1 MRHPI
6 VGTERWIPF
15 SRPLFSRHPRTG
27 IFTRLLTLAATLL
40 AIGLAPG
47 NIAAAPRRPPNIILI
62 LADDLGYGDLGCFG
76 QQRIRTPRLDRM
88 ASEGLRFTQFYAG
101 STVCAPSRC
110 VLMTGLHTGHCYIR
124 GNKRLD
130 LRPEDVTVAEVLK
143 PAGYTTALIGKWG
156 LGAEGS
162 AGVPT
167 RQGFDT
173 FFGYLD
179 QTHAHNY
186 YPEFLHRGD
195 ERGERRIA
203 LKNVVPKAGNVGQ
216 GVAAKR
222 VEYSHDLF
230 AAEAL
235 QFVTEQKDNPVFLYL
250 ALTIPH
256 ANNEA
261 GPLGMEVPDLGEYA
275 NLDWPPPAKA
285 HAAMISRMDGDIGRL
300 FDKLAELQIDEH
312 TLVLF
317 TSDNGPHREGGHDPT
332 FNRSSGELRGIKRAL
347 YEGGIRVPLIA
358 RWPRIIKPGVSKHIG
373 YFADILPTL
382 AELTEAKAP
391 AKLDGVSFA
400 PTLLGDT
407 ANQTQHDFL
416 YWEFYENRGA
426 QAVRQGKWKA
436 VRSPITAP
444 VELYDLSADV
454 AESKNIAKDHADVA
468 ERLTKL
474 IDEAHQPAKEWQ
486 FPVGQKSRAEDNK

>member
-1 MRHPI
+1 MFSLAQALSRRPNQPTFRHFLHRI
-6 VGTERWIPF
+6 AAFV
-15 SRPLFSRHPRTG
+15 
-27 IFTRLLTLAATLL
+27 LAAVAVGFSINAVNT
-40 AIGLAPG
+40 ASYAD
-47 NIAAAPRRPPNIILI
+47 APRAPNIVLI
-62 LADDLGYGDLGCFG
+62 LADDLGYGDLGCYG

-130 LRPEDVTVAEVLK
+130 LRPEDVTLAEVLK
-143 PAGYTTALIGKWG
+143 PVGYTTALIGKWG

-162 AGVPT
+162 PGVPT
-167 RQGFDT
+167 RQGFDA

-186 YPEFLHRGD
+186 YPEFLYRN
-195 ERGERRIA
+195 EKRVT

-216 GVAAKR
+216 GVATKR
-222 VEYSHDLF
+222 IEYSHDLF

-235 QFVTEQKDNPVFLYL
+235 QFVTDQKDKPFFLYL

-261 GPLGMEVPDLGEYA
+261 GKLGMEVPDLGEYA
-275 NLDWPPPAKA
+275 ELDWPAPEKA
-285 HAAMISRMDGDIGRL
+285 HAAMISRMDRDVGRL
-300 FDKLAELQIDEH
+300 FDKLAELKIDEH

-332 FNRSSGELRGIKRAL
+332 FHRSSGELRGIKRAL

-358 RWPRIIKPGVSKHIG
+358 RWPRTIKPGVSEHIG

-382 AELTEAKAP
+382 AELSEVKAP
-391 AKLDGVSFA
+391 DKLDGVSFA

-407 ANQTQHDFL
+407 ANQMQHDFL
-416 YWEFYENRGA
+416 YWEFYENRGV

-436 VRSPITAP
+436 VRSPVTAP
-444 VELYDLSADV
+444 VELYDLEADI
-454 AESKNIAKDHADVA
+454 AESKNVAQDHADVA
-468 ERLTKL
+468 VKLTAL
-474 IDEAHQPAKEWQ
+474 IDQAHQPAKEWQ
-486 FPVGQKSRAEDNK
+486 FPRSPTPKSSESQ

>member
-1 MRHPI
+1 MRRTTSG
-6 VGTERWIPF
+6 VKRPF
-15 SRPLFSRHPRTG
+15 SVSHRYCLGVLARLFT
-27 IFTRLLTLAATLL
+27 AATMLLVLL
-40 AIGLAPG
+40 AQSS
-47 NIAAAPRRPPNIILI
+47 IATAAPRRPPNIIVI
-62 LADDLGYGDLGCFG
+62 LADDLGYGDLGCYG

-162 AGVPT
+162 AGIPT
-167 RQGFDT
+167 RQGFDS

-186 YPEFLHRGD
+186 YPEFLYRGNQ
-195 ERGERRIA
+195 RGEQRVA

-216 GVAAKR
+216 GVATKR

-235 QFVTEQKDNPVFLYL
+235 QFVTEQKDKPFFLYL
-250 ALTIPH
+250 AITIPH

-261 GPLGMEVPDLGEYA
+261 GKLGMEVPDLGEYA
-275 NLDWPPPAKA
+275 DLDWPLPVKA
-285 HAAMISRMDGDIGRL
+285 HASMITRMDRDIGRL

-358 RWPRIIKPGVSKHIG
+358 RWPRIIKPGVSEHIG
-373 YFADILPTL
+373 YFADVLPTL
-382 AELTEAKAP
+382 SELSEAKSP
-391 AKLDGVSFA
+391 EKLDGISFA
-400 PTLLGDT
+400 PTLLGDA
-407 ANQTQHDFL
+407 ANQRQHDHL
-416 YWEFYENRGA
+416 YWEFYEGRGA

-436 VRSPITAP
+436 VRSPIAAP
-444 VELYDLSADV
+444 VELYDLAADI

-474 IDEAHQPAKEWQ
+474 IDEAHRPAKEWQ
-486 FPVGQKSRAEDNK
+486 FPVGQKSRADDSK